1 MDNNNNNNNNNNLYT
16 PLQLTKLCSNVIVKN
31 LYDKNKYIFIR
42 NIKTLELPD
51 ILNEIILDRYQI
63 IKHIIN
69 HN

>member
-1 MDNNNNNNNNNNLYT
+1 MDNNNNNLYT

-31 LYDKNKYIFIR
+31 LYDKDRYIFIT
-42 NIKTLELPD
+42 NIKTLKLPD
-51 ILNEIILDRYQI
+51 ILNKIILDRYQI